1 MTYYANLLY
10 GRQTGC
16 RKTAIEELPRP
27 NIFGTFYL
35 QRRQKDSIQLVFMRS
50 VLLVL
55 FLSQCMVQLSIAAA
69 EAPVVVESVQA
80 SPAAVMPGTYPDIVG
95 NIKMQAFDKSIASR
109 PISIVAV
116 LTDPEHRT
124 KSWVWKN
131 VVLAPGAHKSY
142 PLPKDYNTK
151 LIGEYRVEFAV
162 YSSDMKRRFSVSSK
176 KFTVAEKPQDIKKP
190 DRKAETA
197 VVTAPASR
205 KPAYT
210 LGVGAYAN
218 AINPAGGATMLI
230 WPNKFLGVQA
240 SYTVGTFTSYEARLL
255 GKMMTA
261 SGWNPYLGV
270 GYLSV
275 STKTDVIGVSTT
287 FTDSSVSGVV
297 GIEIPISKRLFG
309 YVEVTGASIDLK
321 KIVTSGGRTVEATV
335 EYAPISIGAGI
346 VFTLF

>member
-1 MTYYANLLY
+1 
-10 GRQTGC
+10 
-16 RKTAIEELPRP
+16 
-27 NIFGTFYL
+27 
-35 QRRQKDSIQLVFMRS
+35 
-50 VLLVL
+50 
-55 FLSQCMVQLSIAAA
+55 MVQLSFAAA

-95 NIKMQAFDKSIASR
+95 NIRIQAVDPSIASR

-116 LTDPEHRT
+116 LTDPDHRT

-151 LIGEYRVEFAV
+151 LIGEYRIEFAV

-176 KFTVAEKPQDIKKP
+176 KFTVAEKPQDIKKT
-190 DRKAETA
+190 DKKAETA
-197 VVTAPASR
+197 VMTAPGSR
-205 KPAYT
+205 KPAHPEGAGYT

-230 WPNKFLGVQA
+230 WPNTFLGIQA

-255 GKMMTA
+255 GKMITT

-275 STKTDVIGVSTT
+275 STKADVIGVNTT

-309 YVEVTGASIDLK
+309 YLEVTGAGIDLK

-335 EYAPISIGAGI
+335 EYAPISIGAGVVI
-346 VFTLF
+346 TLF